1 VLVFDLGASPEA
13 TVQCVRATEA
23 IELILERCLRL
34 HLDESLVDF
43 SHAGASMLPSNMV
56 HVKPSLSV
64 SSIAGGCY
72 ESSCDTLLQPL
83 VLAGFG
89 QGVAAQHPLEVV
101 CHLVVDVYHLS
112 MVFARQC
119 ELL

>member
-1 VLVFDLGASPEA
+1 MQF
-13 TVQCVRATEA
+13 VQATEA
-23 IELILERCLRL
+23 IELILERCLRF

-43 SHAGASMLPSNMV
+43 SHAGATMLPSNMV
-56 HVKPSLSV
+56 HVKLSQLV
-64 SSIAGGCY
+64 SSVAGGCY

-89 QGVAAQHPLEVV
+89 QGVAAQHPLEIVY
-101 CHLVVDVYHLS
+101 HPVVDVYHLS
-112 MVFARQC
+112 VVFAKQR